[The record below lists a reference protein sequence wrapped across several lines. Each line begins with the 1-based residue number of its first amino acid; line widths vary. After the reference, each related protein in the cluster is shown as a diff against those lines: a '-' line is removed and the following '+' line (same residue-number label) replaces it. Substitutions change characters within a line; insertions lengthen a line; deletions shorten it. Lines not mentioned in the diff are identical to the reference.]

1 MISMF
6 VFAFKSI
13 RAISF
18 SAVKNVTFPQSRKFL
33 AIKTFFHNQ
42 GIFSQSRKFSA
53 VKEIFQSKNFST
65 IKIKKVL

>member
-18 SAVKNVTFPQSRKFL
+18 SAVTNVTFPQSRKFPT
-33 AIKTFFHNQ
+33 IKKFFHNQ

-53 VKEIFQSKNFST
+53 VKELFHNQDQKGSLKAKF
-65 IKIKKVL
+65 